1 MCTKTLITLL
11 CFMFLFSGCEVKNL
25 NTKINS
31 SQMTTSYIKQL
42 IGVNYD
48 DIEKIY
54 GSPERS
60 TYYINKSDLANINKN
75 YINLRNLNY
84 YSIIKSYYRIDNDNY
99 MVLYY
104 KNNKV
109 INAFFDDSDII
120 NKNDFFMDIENCD
133 ITLNYFKNSSSL
145 NDKFINKNFKNN
157 IHNNFENFRKTY
169 NLSFP
174 QIYINISNKNLY
186 FYNIDNKNKDLSLFI
201 ITKSNKITF
210 IDIIKTS
217 QIWETVFKNI

>member
-84 YSIIKSYYRIDNDNY
+84 YSIIKSYYR
-99 MVLYY
+99 
-104 KNNKV
+104 
-109 INAFFDDSDII
+109 
-120 NKNDFFMDIENCD
+120 
-133 ITLNYFKNSSSL
+133 T
-145 NDKFINKNFKNN
+145 
-157 IHNNFENFRKTY
+157 
-169 NLSFP
+169 
-174 QIYINISNKNLY
+174 
-186 FYNIDNKNKDLSLFI
+186 
-201 ITKSNKITF
+201 
-210 IDIIKTS
+210 
-217 QIWETVFKNI
+217 